1 MCVALKREKMDMFDK
16 IKSIF
21 SKNNSQK
28 AINEKLSSKLHNMH
42 VKYITEKDA
51 SGEEIIIG
59 RNGHINIVGD
69 KSTQLCATCGVKT
82 VFRLLI
88 SEMNIW
94 EFMSLDGCVI
104 TFTALDTGDKRTVT
118 VYYDKHLT

>member
-1 MCVALKREKMDMFDK
+1 MFDK
-16 IKSIF
+16 IKNIF

-28 AINEKLSSKLHNMH
+28 AINEKISSKLHNMH
-42 VKYITEKDA
+42 IKYITEKDM

-59 RNGHINIVGD
+59 RNGHINRVGD
-69 KSTQLCATCGVKT
+69 KSEQLCATCGVKT
-82 VFRLLI
+82 IFRLLI
-88 SEMNIW
+88 SEMSIW

-104 TFTALDTGDKRTVT
+104 TFTDLDSEEKRTVC

>member
-1 MCVALKREKMDMFDK
+1 
-16 IKSIF
+16 
-21 SKNNSQK
+21 
-28 AINEKLSSKLHNMH
+28 MH

-104 TFTALDTGDKRTVT
+104 TFTDLDTGDKRTVT